1 MIRYALICDEAH
13 GFEAWF
19 SSSDGY
25 DDQAARG
32 LVECPVCGSTQ
43 VRKQIMAPAVR
54 TSRSREA
61 REAARPETP
70 DMAGVAAQDAAP
82 VVNAPGEGDAADFE
96 AVARKVRAHIRSHY
110 DYVGEDFANEAR
122 AIHAGDAPQRLIYG
136 ETSPAERE
144 QLMEEGVPCAPLPE
158 PFAPVPAKKAN

>member
-1 MIRYALICDEAH
+1 MIRYALVCEADH
-13 GFEAWF
+13 RFEAWF
-19 SSSDGY
+19 ASSDAY

-43 VRKQIMAPAVR
+43 VCKQIMAPAVR

-70 DMAGVAAQDAAP
+70 DAAQDATPA
-82 VVNAPGEGDAADFE
+82 VNAPGEAEPADFE

-110 DYVGEDFANEAR
+110 DYVGEDFAKQAR
-122 AIHAGDAPQRLIYG
+122 AIHSGGAPQRLIYG

-144 QLMEEGVPCAPLPE
+144 RLSEEGVPCAPLPA

>member
-1 MIRYALICDEAH
+1 MIRYALVCDADH

-19 SSSDGY
+19 SSSDAY

-32 LVECPVCGSTQ
+32 LVECPVCGSVE

-61 REAARPETP
+61 RQGVRPETA
-70 DMAGVAAQDAAP
+70 DAAQDTAP
-82 VVNAPGEGDAADFE
+82 VINAPGDDGGADFE
-96 AVARKVRAHIRSHY
+96 ALARKVRAHIRSHY
-110 DYVGEDFANEAR
+110 DYVGDDFARQAR
-122 AIHAGDAPQRLIYG
+122 AIHAGESPQRLIYG

-144 QLMEEGVPCAPLPE
+144 RLAEEGVPCAPLPE

>member
-19 SSSDGY
+19 ASSDAY

-32 LVECPVCGSTQ
+32 LVECPVCGSTE
-43 VRKQIMAPAVR
+43 VRKQVMAPAVR

-70 DMAGVAAQDAAP
+70 GIADGAAP
-82 VVNAPGEGDAADFE
+82 GAAPSINAPADLEAADFE
-96 AVARKVRAHIRSHY
+96 TVARKVRAHIRSHY
-110 DYVGEDFANEAR
+110 DYVGEDFARQAR
-122 AIHAGDAPQRLIYG
+122 AIHSGDAPQRLIYG

-144 QLMEEGVPCAPLPE
+144 QLSEEGVPCAPLPA

>member
-1 MIRYALICDEAH
+1 MIRYALVCDADH

-54 TSRSREA
+54 TSRSQEA
-61 REAARPETP
+61 REGVRPETA
-70 DMAGVAAQDAAP
+70 DAAQDAAP
-82 VVNAPGEGDAADFE
+82 VINAPDAADAADFE

-110 DYVGEDFANEAR
+110 DYVGEDFAKQAR
-122 AIHAGDAPQRLIYG
+122 AIHAGEAPQRLIYG
-136 ETSPAERE
+136 ETTPAERE
-144 QLMEEGVPCAPLPE
+144 QLTEEGVPCAPLPA

>member
-1 MIRYALICDEAH
+1 MIRYALVCDAGH

-32 LVECPVCGSTQ
+32 LVECPVCGSTE

-54 TSRSREA
+54 TSRSRDA
-61 REAARPETP
+61 REGVRAESPAATS
-70 DMAGVAAQDAAP
+70 GAAP
-82 VVNAPGEGDAADFE
+82 VINAPDDADTADFE

-110 DYVGEDFANEAR
+110 DYVGEDFARQAR
-122 AIHAGDAPQRLIYG
+122 AIHSGDAPQRLIYG

-144 QLMEEGVPCAPLPE
+144 QLMEEGVPCAPLPA

>member
-1 MIRYALICDEAH
+1 MIRYALACDDDH

-19 SSSDGY
+19 SSSDAY
-25 DDQAARG
+25 DDQVARG
-32 LVECPVCGSTQ
+32 LVECPHCGSTQ

-54 TSRSREA
+54 TSRSKEARSREA
-61 REAARPETP
+61 LETVRPDAPDRTP
-70 DMAGVAAQDAAP
+70 DAAP
-82 VVNAPGEGDAADFE
+82 SINAPAEFE

-110 DYVGEDFANEAR
+110 DYVGEDFARQAR

-136 ETSPAERE
+136 ETTPAERARLE
-144 QLMEEGVPCAPLPE
+144 DEGVPCAPLPE